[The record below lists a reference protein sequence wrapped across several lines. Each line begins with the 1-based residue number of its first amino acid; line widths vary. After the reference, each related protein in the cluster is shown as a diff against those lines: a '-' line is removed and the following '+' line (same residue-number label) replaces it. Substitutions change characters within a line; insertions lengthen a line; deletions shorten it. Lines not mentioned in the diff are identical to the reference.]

1 MSESEK
7 ARAKRLLDGY
17 KLTIDKW
24 EILFQYQKGLCWICG
39 KVQDGGKRLATD
51 HEHKGLGEVRGL
63 LCRRCNTL
71 LGKIER
77 PGRSGQPWTLDEL
90 KRAVLYIENPP
101 AREAWGAPH
110 HGYPHAVSTKTHRRM
125 LRKLKKQAE
134 KERTKSE
141 AISGATETPIR
152 RDS

>member
-1 MSESEK
+1 MSESER

-24 EILFQYQKGLCWICG
+24 EVLFQYQKGLCWICG
-39 KVQDGGKRLATD
+39 KPQDGGKRLATD

-90 KRAVLYIENPP
+90 KRVVQYLENPP
-101 AREAWGAPH
+101 ARAAWNGPH
-110 HGYPHAVSTKTHRRM
+110 YGYGHAVSTKTHRRM
-125 LRKLKKQAE
+125 LRKLKKLAE
-134 KERTKSE
+134 KERMKSE
-141 AISGATETPIR
+141 LNHGPSGRPFER
-152 RDS
+152 SK